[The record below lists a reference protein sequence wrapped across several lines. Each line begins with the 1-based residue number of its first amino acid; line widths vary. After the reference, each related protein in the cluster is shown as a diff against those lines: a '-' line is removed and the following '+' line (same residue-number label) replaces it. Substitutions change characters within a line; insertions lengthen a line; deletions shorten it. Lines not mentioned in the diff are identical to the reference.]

1 MILPTTDFPG
11 SISPPL
17 SLPLS
22 LSHLIFLSFVDLIW
36 NFPRPW
42 GQEKVL
48 HSLIP
53 AILLSSCCE
62 RSICCRQN
70 VKKQKESDSA
80 SDAWDTG
87 YRTEERHTSDLFLLG
102 IISLS
107 LGSQDVPA
115 PLSAVWAAWA
125 AFFFFSEKHRIT
137 EWLILEG
144 TLIGRDYME
153 HKNICPY
160 YVHLHPSF
168 DTFMHF
174 WYK

>member
-11 SISPPL
+11 SISPLL

-22 LSHLIFLSFVDLIW
+22 LSHLIFLSCVDLIW
-36 NFPRPW
+36 NFSRPW

-53 AILLSSCCE
+53 AILLSSCFE

-125 AFFFFSEKHRIT
+125 AFFFFRETQNHRMVNP
-137 EWLILEG
+137 
-144 TLIGRDYME
+144 GRNTHWQRLYGAQ
-153 HKNICPY
+153 KYLSLLCA
-160 YVHLHPSF
+160 SSS
-168 DTFMHF
+168 
-174 WYK
+174 